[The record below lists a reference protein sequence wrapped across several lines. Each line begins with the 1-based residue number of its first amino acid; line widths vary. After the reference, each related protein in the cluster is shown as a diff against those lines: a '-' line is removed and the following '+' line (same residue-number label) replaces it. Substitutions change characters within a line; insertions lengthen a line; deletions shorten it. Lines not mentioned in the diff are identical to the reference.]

1 MRTKNNGE
9 LRIQNIGET
18 VTLVGWCSKKR
29 DLGGLVFIDLRD
41 RYGITQL
48 VVKPEN
54 EFYSVA
60 SNVKNEYV
68 LQVTGKVVERES
80 KNKNIPTG
88 EIEIEVEKLVVINEA
103 EQPPMLIQDQ
113 TDALEDTR
121 MKYRYLDLRRPSM
134 YNNLLMRH
142 KCTIAVRNYFD
153 ELDFVEIETPFLG
166 KSTPE
171 GARDFL
177 VPSRVHQGSYYA
189 LPQSPQM
196 YKQLL
201 MVAGVERYLQIAKC
215 FRDEDLRADRQL
227 EFTQIDVE
235 MSFIN
240 EEEIQRVIEGLLKR
254 VWKDVLNIDI
264 PTPFIKMKY
273 ADAMNYYGS
282 DKPDTRFEMLLQDI
296 SEWASTLDFVVF
308 KNALAAKGTVK
319 AIVAKDAANK
329 YSRKEIDR
337 LTEYAKKYHAH
348 GLAWLKYENNNFA
361 GSIAKF
367 VNEEA
372 GKALVEQLNIENNDL
387 VLIVADTVENCN
399 FSLGA
404 LRLQVAREMNLIDNS
419 KFNFLWVVDWPLFE
433 YNEDEKRYQ
442 AAHHPFTSP
451 KDGDE
456 ELLLTHPELC
466 HAKAYDIVLNGY
478 ELGGGSIRIHNQ
490 DIQAKMF
497 KAIGLSDEEVKLQF
511 SFFVDALKYG
521 TPPHGGLA
529 IGLDRLVMI
538 MTGNSNLREV
548 IAFPKAAS
556 AKCPMS
562 EAPTPVSEKQ
572 LAELGIK
579 NIK

>member
-9 LRIQNIGET
+9 LRIQNVGET

-88 EIEIEVEKLVVINEA
+88 EIEIEVEKLIVINEA

-121 MKYRYLDLRRPSM
+121 MKYRYLDLRRPAM

-201 MVAGVERYLQIAKC
+201 MVAGFERYFQIAKC

-240 EEEIQRVIEGLLKR
+240 EDDIQRVTEGLLKR

-264 PTPFIKMKY
+264 PTPFVKMKY
-273 ADAMNYYGS
+273 ADAMNNYGS

-296 SEWASTLDFVVF
+296 SGWASTLDFVVF
-308 KNALAAKGTVK
+308 RNALEAKGAVK
-319 AIVAKDAANK
+319 AIVAKNAANK

-367 VNEEA
+367 VDEEA

-387 VLIVADTVENCN
+387 VLIVADTLENCN

-404 LRLQVAREMNLIDNS
+404 LRLQVAREMNLIDNT

-433 YNEDEKRYQ
+433 YNEDENRYQ

-466 HAKAYDIVLNGY
+466 HAKAYDVVLNGY

-572 LAELGIK
+572 LSELGIK

>member
-1 MRTKNNGE
+1 MRTNNNGE
-9 LRIQNIGET
+9 LRITNVGQT

-54 EFYSVA
+54 EFYQLA
-60 SNVKNEYV
+60 TAVKNEYV
-68 LQVTGKVVERES
+68 LQATGKVVERES

-88 EIEIEVEKLVVINEA
+88 EIEIDVEKLVVINEA
-103 EQPPMLIQDQ
+103 EQPPLEIKDQ

-121 MKYRYLDLRRPSM
+121 MKYRYLDLRRPAM

-153 ELDFVEIETPFLG
+153 ELDFVEVETPFLG

-201 MVAGVERYLQIAKC
+201 MVAGFERYFQIAKC

-240 EEEIQRVIEGLLKR
+240 EDDIQRVTEGLLKR
-254 VWKDVLNIDI
+254 VWKDVLGIDI
-264 PTPFIKMKY
+264 QTPFVKMKY
-273 ADAMNYYGS
+273 ADAMNNYGS

-296 SEWASTLDFVVF
+296 SDWASTLEFVVF
-308 KNALAAKGTVK
+308 KNALEAKGAVK
-319 AIVAKDAANK
+319 TIVVKDAANK

-348 GLAWLKYENNNFA
+348 GLAWLKYENNSFS

-367 VNEEA
+367 VSEEA
-372 GKALVEQLNIENNDL
+372 ATALVKKLNIENNDL

-433 YNEDEKRYQ
+433 YNEDENRYQ

-466 HAKAYDIVLNGY
+466 HAKAYDVVLNGY